1 MSTISHNKYICK
13 GCTKRFIDCKC
24 IDLCDGKFNKT
35 AILMSFLS
43 FGGLS
48 MKKVERERRQYFSDN
63 YDKPKKRKFNVVK
76 KIEKKEENV
85 CCCKCDEVVP
95 IKYLNGKAKDEKWI
109 ECSCGAHDGWYCP
122 DCSPGNDCW
131 DDQDCDCCNPGWD
144 LN

>member
-48 MKKVERERRQYFSDN
+48 MKKIERERRQYFSDN
-63 YDKPKKRKFNVVK
+63 YDEAKKPKFKVIK
-76 KIEKKEENV
+76 KLE
-85 CCCKCDEVVP
+85 D
-95 IKYLNGKAKDEKWI
+95 YDT
-109 ECSCGAHDGWYCP
+109 CGETGGHID
-122 DCSPGNDCW
+122 
-131 DDQDCDCCNPGWD
+131 DCCGKKVLAEDTMMIDNTSVCVECYEK
-144 LN
+144 LEL